1 LPRPYAWAA
10 AALVAGTALGAVL
23 YALVDNSFARPHAQ
37 ASPVMAATPAAPAP
51 TAMSAAPTTPAGTG
65 TPPGPAVPAS
75 APVAE
80 QTLHT
85 SNPAPAALHA
95 SPAAA
100 TPSAAARETP
110 AAAPPAT
117 AAAQPQPAKA
127 EPPAATPRADRASAP
142 SGRDIIAN
150 RVDAMNRLLK
160 SDTAKPFS
168 IQLLTTGNE
177 EQLRNHLKAI
187 AKFVEVNDIYM
198 YRSVAQGRPAVSV
211 LWGTFDDR
219 QAAQDQIV
227 DLPRPLRANR
237 PYVRSIDE
245 IRAEVDRNS
254 VSR

>member
-1 LPRPYAWAA
+1 VTARATSA
-10 AALVAGTALGAVL
+10 AALPGA
-23 YALVDNSFARPHAQ
+23 
-37 ASPVMAATPAAPAP
+37 
-51 TAMSAAPTTPAGTG
+51 
-65 TPPGPAVPAS
+65 
-75 APVAE
+75 
-80 QTLHT
+80 
-85 SNPAPAALHA
+85 
-95 SPAAA
+95 
-100 TPSAAARETP
+100 
-110 AAAPPAT
+110 AAAPPQPEKADTPAVT
-117 AAAQPQPAKA
+117 AA
-127 EPPAATPRADRASAP
+127 ADRASAP

-160 SDTAKPFS
+160 SDTARPFS

-237 PYVRSIDE
+237 PYVRSMDE
-245 IRAEVDRNS
+245 IRAELDRNG